1 MFPRVTA
8 VLVVQH
14 GGDRLRTTLDALR
27 SQTRPPD
34 DLAVVLMDA
43 DDATRRLVEVQRL
56 LAIKAEEELVAGQT
70 AEVTKLEAVE

>member
-14 GGDRLRTTLDALR
+14 GGDRLRATLGALR
-27 SQTRPPD
+27 SQTRQPD

-43 DDATRRLVEVQRL
+43 DDATRRLVEGLRPSHVVSLGAPQPFG
-56 LAIKAEEELVAGQT
+56 AAVA
-70 AEVTKLEAVE
+70 AV